1 MYEVA
6 VQGSFCA
13 THQVALPDGA
23 MEPLHGH
30 DWGVTA
36 VWGGRQ
42 LDECGIVVDFDEV
55 RRLLTGLL
63 AELNHTSLNE
73 HPWFGGLSAS
83 AERVAR
89 VVFERLESG
98 LGSAGPAL
106 VSVTVSEAP
115 NCSATY
121 RLD

>member
-42 LDECGIVVDFDEV
+42 LDAGGMVVDFDEV

-63 AELNHTSLNE
+63 AELNHSSLNE

-98 LGSAGPAL
+98 LGSGGPSL

-121 RLD
+121 RRD

>member
-30 DWGVTA
+30 DWRVTA
-36 VWGGRQ
+36 LWGGRQ
-42 LDECGIVVDFDEV
+42 LDERGMIVDFDEAL
-55 RRLLTGLL
+55 RSLTGLL
-63 AELNHTSLNE
+63 AELDHTSLNE
-73 HPWFGGLSAS
+73 HPWFGGVSAS

-89 VVFERLESG
+89 VVFERLESV
-98 LGSAGPAL
+98 LGPAGQAL
-106 VSVTVSEAP
+106 VSVRVSEAP

-121 RLD
+121 RRD

>member
-30 DWGVTA
+30 DWRVTA

-42 LDECGIVVDFDEV
+42 PDERGMIVDFDEA
-55 RRLLTGLL
+55 RRSLTGLL
-63 AELNHTSLNE
+63 AELNHASLNE
-73 HPWFGGLSAS
+73 HPWFGGVSAS

-89 VVFERLESG
+89 VVFERLESV

-121 RLD
+121 RRD